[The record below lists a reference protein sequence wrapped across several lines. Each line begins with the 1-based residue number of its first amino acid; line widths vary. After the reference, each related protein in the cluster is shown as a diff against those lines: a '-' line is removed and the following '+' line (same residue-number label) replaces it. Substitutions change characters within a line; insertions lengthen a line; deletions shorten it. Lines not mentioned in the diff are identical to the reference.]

1 MQVLLIQ
8 LGDID
13 LVVVSGV
20 LIHRID
26 YSYGYEE
33 TKATELAKSKEE
45 EEEEEDDKKKEEE
58 EGELEGKELK
68 NRVSMLVSFYCRSCC
83 CYYSF

>member
-20 LIHRID
+20 VIHRID

-33 TKATELAKSKEE
+33 TKATELVKSKEE
-45 EEEEEDDKKKEEE
+45 EEEEEEDKKKRR
-58 EGELEGKELK
+58 K
-68 NRVSMLVSFYCRSCC
+68 RVSWR
-83 CYYSF
+83 